1 MSKELEQKYG
11 SDLAEAIE
19 DIGIFKTGSVNDI
32 MKDVNEISNQN
43 NKLQI
48 SESPL
53 YMFSR
58 KEIIEIIEELIHINN
73 NISELNLSLSCTR
86 DELTNRIQ
94 KIILRLKRGL

>member
-48 SESPL
+48 RESPL

-58 KEIIEIIEELIHINN
+58 EEITEIIEELTHINN

-86 DELTNRIQ
+86 AELTNSIQ